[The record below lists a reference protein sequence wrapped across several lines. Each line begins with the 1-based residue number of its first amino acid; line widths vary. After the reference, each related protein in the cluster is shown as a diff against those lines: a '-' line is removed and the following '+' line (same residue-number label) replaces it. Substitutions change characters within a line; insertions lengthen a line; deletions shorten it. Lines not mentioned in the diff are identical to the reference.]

1 MHFSLPG
8 SSVYGILQGRILE
21 WVAYPF
27 CRGSSQPRNRTWSPA
42 LQADSLPTELWG
54 RCHLYVTPVK
64 KHLWKSRDGNHSCG
78 KWDLVSWL
86 QIEPGPPALKVHSLS
101 HWTTRAVPQWKAA
114 GEWTQWPIEGKFTLV
129 VFILMVF
136 GIINYLWKQK
146 N

>member
-42 LQADSLPTELWG
+42 LQADPLPTELWG

-64 KHLWKSRDGNHSCG
+64 KHLWKSRDGNHRHVKGWQQLCISFRSSQPPPHPNYPGVKGCLLCSVTSLFGFWTNISSC
-78 KWDLVSWL
+78 
-86 QIEPGPPALKVHSLS
+86 PARLNLSL
-101 HWTTRAVPQWKAA
+101 PD
-114 GEWTQWPIEGKFTLV
+114 WPSAPDSAPRI
-129 VFILMVF
+129 
-136 GIINYLWKQK
+136 Q
-146 N
+146 